1 MWPDQITVEP
11 TPGGAGRNLSDYW
24 RIDRSTD
31 RSRELSSAL
40 GGAAAQAELVR
51 RRLRPAGG
59 RTHTPVSSP
68 VILDPRLVSG
78 FAAPIPGVVVDCLVG
93 LAIREVALR
102 ELSVASSR
110 WREWPDLNERDR
122 TQFARLHCMLEEVY
136 VSERLGR
143 LSKTLSS
150 YLREM
155 RRTVMPWRIPKGVA
169 AVDLPLSRHTVTGLW
184 LGYRLHGWD
193 ASMLGGSDLRQA
205 VTGLDKR
212 VDKYLKV
219 RDALRRLCL
228 AGDIWKWLESFPSLS
243 EDSGGWFSGREDD
256 WEGDVQA
263 ATRLRLWRNA
273 RGGGDSSGLTDL
285 TTIELEA
292 AVPVPPDMPV
302 EPAESGSEVEV
313 VTGELRELGIRASVT
328 TIREARFDSKSYERA
343 RRETSRE
350 IESVRRIFARLDEVK
365 SRWRYGLRNGKLD
378 GRGLT
383 KAAAGK
389 SSVFKRRDRHH
400 GRSMAL
406 VFLIDVSASM
416 RSHMPVVNRAAC
428 VVSEALRGLAP
439 RVWYEVLTYTSG
451 GLHPG
456 APVQLTRLA
465 ATGIPLS
472 LADVWTDGGTP
483 TGEAIAAAVLVLRR
497 QRAERKLVLHFTDGH
512 PKDTYVVRQ
521 ALGLSQRS
529 GIEVLTV
536 SVGAPQETIYGEG
549 KCEMAYSV
557 AELPVVLARLL
568 PRLYYQA

>member
-1 MWPDQITVEP
+1 MWPEQMRVEP
-11 TPGGAGRNLSDYW
+11 TPGESLKNLSDYW

-51 RRLRPAGG
+51 RRLQLSGG
-59 RTHTPVSSP
+59 RTHSPVPSP

-78 FAAPIPGVVVDCLVG
+78 FAAPIPGIVVDCLVG
-93 LAIREVALR
+93 LAIREAAMR

-122 TQFARLHCMLEEVY
+122 TQFAQLHRILEEVY
-136 VSERLGR
+136 VSQRLGR
-143 LSKTLSS
+143 LSKTLSA
-150 YLREM
+150 YLGEM
-155 RRTVMPWRIPKGVA
+155 RRTIMPWRMPEGVA
-169 AVDLPLSRHTVTGLW
+169 AVELPLSRHTVIGLW
-184 LGYRLHGWD
+184 LGYRLYGRNV
-193 ASMLGGSDLRQA
+193 SMQAGSDLRQA
-205 VTGLDKR
+205 VTNLDQR
-212 VDKYLKV
+212 AGKYLQV
-219 RDALRRLCL
+219 RNALRRLHL
-228 AGDIWKWLESFPSLS
+228 AGDIWKWLESFPALP
-243 EDSGGWFSGREDD
+243 ENPEWWFSEREDD
-256 WEGDVQA
+256 GEGDVHA
-263 ATRLRLWRNA
+263 KTRLRLRRNA
-273 RGGGDSSGLTDL
+273 RGGGETGSLTDL
-285 TTIELEA
+285 TTVELEA
-292 AVPVPPDMPV
+292 VSPLPPDMAE
-302 EPAESGSEVEV
+302 EPAKSGVEVEV

-328 TIREARFDSKSYERA
+328 AIKEARFDSKSYERA

-350 IESVRRIFARLDEVK
+350 IESVRQIFARLDEVK

-389 SSVFKRRDRHH
+389 TSVFKRRDRHH
-400 GRSMAL
+400 GCSMAL

-428 VVSEALRGLAP
+428 VVSEALRELAP
-439 RVWYEVLTYTSG
+439 RVWYELLTYTSG

-465 ATGIPLS
+465 ATGTPLS

-483 TGEAIAAAVLVLRR
+483 TGEAIAAAVLVLKRR
-497 QRAERKLVLHFTDGH
+497 AAERKLVLHFTDGH

-521 ALGLSQRS
+521 ALALSQRS
-529 GIEVLTV
+529 GIDVLTV
-536 SVGAPQETIYGEG
+536 SVGAPQQAIYGEG
-549 KCEMAYSV
+549 KCEVAYSV

-568 PRLYYQA
+568 PRLYH